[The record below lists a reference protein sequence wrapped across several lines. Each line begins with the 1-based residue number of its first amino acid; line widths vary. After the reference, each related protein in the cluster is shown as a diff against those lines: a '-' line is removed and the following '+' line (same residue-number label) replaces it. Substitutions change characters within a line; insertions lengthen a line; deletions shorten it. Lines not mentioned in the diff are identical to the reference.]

1 MNDRTFPRWVSK
13 LLAFMAAFML
23 GAYLTQEFKFDQ
35 PVEAYKY
42 IITFVFGLMF
52 YLDGQKD

>member
-1 MNDRTFPRWVSK
+1 MNDRTFPKWVSK
-13 LLAFMAAFML
+13 LLVIMSAFML
-23 GAYLTQEFKFDQ
+23 GAYVTQEFKFDQ
-35 PVEAYKY
+35 PVEVYKY